1 MRKIKN
7 WQKILVIVPAVLLLF
22 SCNPIENDSRSDSV
36 LLVLQITGTDI
47 EDNEVNFLQ
56 SDVVV
61 LDPENGTTT
70 VAADA
75 ANVSFTAQTLDPE
88 PLLGVSQY
96 YDIFVTRYVVSY
108 SRSDGKNQEGI
119 DVPYSFDGALSA
131 RVQIG
136 AQADVS
142 FVIVRAVS
150 KLEPPLV
157 NLAKGR
163 GEGELKTTARV
174 EFYGNDAVGNTV
186 KATAYLPV
194 FFADYITDD
203 EKSSGGDEGGN

>member
-1 MRKIKN
+1 MRKVKN
-7 WQKILVIVPAVLLLF
+7 WLKILVIVPAVFLLF

-36 LLVLQITGTDI
+36 LLVLQITGTDV

-61 LDPENGTTT
+61 VDPDTGAAT

-75 ANVSFTAQTLDPE
+75 ANVSFTAEPLDPD
-88 PLLGVSQY
+88 PLMGVSQY
-96 YDIFVTRYVVSY
+96 YDIFINRYVVSY
-108 SRSDGKNQEGI
+108 SRSDGKNMEGVDI
-119 DVPYSFDGALSA
+119 PYTFDGAVTA

-136 AQADVS
+136 AQTDVS

-150 KLEPPLV
+150 KLEPPLI

-163 GEGELKTTARV
+163 GEGELKVTARID
-174 EFYGNDAVGNTV
+174 FYGNDAIGNKIT
-186 KATAYLPV
+186 ATGYLTI
-194 FFADYITDD
+194 FFADYITED
-203 EKSSGGDEGGN
+203 SSGSGDEGGN